1 LPRFLKA
8 ANDRIFGVSSFL
20 SRKIKRFSSWLPYS
34 AAIPL
39 VFILTCTGFAAE
51 QTGSESKTI
60 TRAADI
66 LDLSREEAKKEY
78 PIHLL
83 GVVTCFD
90 QATRLCFLYDGQ
102 ASVYVYTTTPIE
114 LAAGDFVDLKGV
126 TGSGLYSPIAQQVV
140 VTRIGRTNLPPAKLV
155 TIDQLAS
162 GREDCQFVQL
172 EGTVQKEWNAEDDN
186 HYLRIG
192 PGGSGLEI
200 CLAHARSAHQ
210 SYLDCK
216 VRVRGVSVARRNDR
230 LKTID
235 TQLFVPAPDQ
245 IEILEPGSADPF
257 KLPVLHGRDISSYS
271 HQGRSEH
278 RVHLRGTVTSPP
290 RGDTL
295 FIRDEAGPVR
305 VELSQTNSGLR
316 AGEIVD
322 CAGFTTRHSYTP
334 LITDAECRSEKK
346 QGEVKVFPISVSQ
359 AGSGEFNGEL
369 VQLKAAVIKT
379 ETVSRAESA
388 LLLESDQR
396 TFRALVPVPA
406 IAHQFSAGA
415 TIKVTGI
422 CTVIPFDAV
431 AGYGFRILARGIND
445 LEVLSPPPLWAGAG
459 KEWIAGLSLA
469 ALSGI
474 GFAILSHLRVRKQIL
489 ALNRKEKLME
499 GQVQQEVA
507 REIASRT
514 QIEHELRLREQQLK
528 ESIQERERIGRDLHD
543 GLIQSIY
550 AIGLNIEDCT
560 CALPEAAP
568 EVRTHLGKIKGDLN
582 RVIEEVRNFIL
593 GIESS
598 TVTGSE
604 FKTALKSMVL
614 TMSERQRGKARIDV
628 DRRASEELSPEQAT
642 QLLHIA
648 REAMTNCLRHADA
661 ELVVLSLLRHGSHI
675 RFEVKD
681 NGKGFNVN
689 LPAPRGFG
697 LRNMAARA
705 AEVGAT
711 YTLVSEIGGGTRIVL
726 DFEPKKNVSS

>member
-1 LPRFLKA
+1 
-8 ANDRIFGVSSFL
+8 
-20 SRKIKRFSSWLPYS
+20 
-34 AAIPL
+34 
-39 VFILTCTGFAAE
+39 
-51 QTGSESKTI
+51 
-60 TRAADI
+60 
-66 LDLSREEAKKEY
+66 
-78 PIHLL
+78 
-83 GVVTCFD
+83 VTCFE
-90 QATRLCFLYDGQ
+90 QSTRLCFIHDGE
-102 ASVYVYTTTPIE
+102 ASVYVYTTSPIE
-114 LAAGDFVDLKGV
+114 LVPGDFVDVKGF
-126 TGSGLYSPIAQQVV
+126 TGSGLFSPIAQRVV
-140 VTRIGRTNLPPAKLV
+140 VTRVGRTNLPPAQPV
-155 TIDQLAS
+155 TIDQMIS

-192 PGGSGLEI
+192 PGGNGLEI

-230 LKTID
+230 LKTVD
-235 TQLFVPAPDQ
+235 TQLFVPTLDQ
-245 IEILEPGSADPF
+245 IQIIEPGSADPF
-257 KLPVLHGRDISSYS
+257 KLPVLQGRDISNYS

-295 FIRDEAGPVR
+295 FIRDEAGPIR
-305 VELSQTNSGLR
+305 VELNQTNSVLQ
-316 AGEIVD
+316 AGEIID
-322 CAGFTTRHSYTP
+322 CVGFTTRHSYSP
-334 LITDAECRSEKK
+334 MITDAEYRTEKK
-346 QGEVKVFPISVSQ
+346 QGEVKVFPITFPQ
-359 AGSGEFNGEL
+359 AASGEFNSEL
-369 VQLKAAVIKT
+369 VQLKGTVVKT
-379 ETVSRAESA
+379 ENVSQGESA
-388 LLLESDQR
+388 LLVESDQR
-396 TFRALVPVPA
+396 TFRALVPARVQ
-406 IAHQFSAGA
+406 AHLFPLGA
-415 TIKVTGI
+415 KIKITGI
-422 CTVIPFDAV
+422 CTIAPFDLV
-431 AGYGFRILARGIND
+431 TGDGFHILARGIKD
-445 LEVLSPPPLWAGAG
+445 LEVLAAPPWLAGSQGA
-459 KEWIAGLSLA
+459 WIVGLSIA
-469 ALSGI
+469 AFCGI
-474 GFAILSHLRVRKQIL
+474 GFAILSQLRFQKQIQ
-489 ALNRKEKLME
+489 AWGQKEKRLA
-499 GQVQQEVA
+499 GQIQQEVA

-514 QIEHELRLREQQLK
+514 QIEQELRLREQQLK

-560 CALPEAAP
+560 CALPETAP
-568 EVRTHLGKIKGDLN
+568 EVRTHLSKIKGDLN

-705 AEVGAT
+705 AEIGAT